1 MHLERLH
8 SQLNEI
14 MCQLTRMQF
23 LQYTR
28 PTTWAP
34 AINAYRCESHV
45 TIFVDLAGVDKSA
58 IDLSVESR
66 RVRIRGRREAPEPCG
81 GEPKP
86 QQVLCM
92 EIDYGPF
99 ERVIDLTAD
108 VDTQQ
113 VRAEQR
119 NGLLWIH
126 LPLRSEG

>member
-8 SQLNEI
+8 GQLNDI
-14 MCQLTRMQF
+14 LCQLTRMQF
-23 LQYTR
+23 SQYTR

-34 AINAYRCESHV
+34 AINAYRCDSHV
-45 TIFVDLAGVDKSA
+45 TICVDLAGVDKSA

-66 RVRIRGRREAPEPCG
+66 RIRIRGRREAPEPCG

-99 ERVIDLTAD
+99 ERQIELPAE
-108 VDTQQ
+108 VDAKHVT
-113 VRAEQR
+113 AEQR
-119 NGLLWIH
+119 NGLLWIY
-126 LPLRSEG
+126 LPLRPES

>member
-8 SQLNEI
+8 GQLNEI
-14 MCQLTRMQF
+14 MCELARMHFSQSR
-23 LQYTR
+23 L
-28 PTTWAP
+28 PMVWSP
-34 AINAYRCESHV
+34 AINAYRCDNHL
-45 TIFVDLAGVDKSA
+45 TICVDLAGVDKSA
-58 IDLSVESR
+58 IELSVDSR
-66 RVRIRGRREAPEPCG
+66 RVRIRGRREAPEPRG
-81 GEPKP
+81 GGFKA

-108 VDTQQ
+108 VDTQN

-119 NGLLWIH
+119 NGLLWIY